1 MTRNSNVAR
10 YRAVARWLQG
20 KAEALLHLRCIEI
33 NGDWEEFV
41 AWTQSQNRAILEKR
55 KPIRVLTDQPIPV
68 AEAA

>member
-1 MTRNSNVAR
+1 MDCAGM
-10 YRAVARWLQG
+10 RWLQG